1 MWIPI
6 TSSAI
11 EAVYYSKRNGML
23 YVRFPSGKQW
33 GYEVAESEYHAMM
46 QASSK
51 GSYFAANIKKV
62 AEQRELSAAEMDQ
75 VFADDARTA
84 QVSRKPRRTEE
95 STRMWQELTAKYGL
109 RPMF

>member
-1 MWIPI
+1 MWVPI

-11 EAVYYSKRNGML
+11 EAVYYSKRDGVL

-46 QASSK
+46 HASSK
-51 GSYFAANIKKV
+51 GSYFRANIKKV
-62 AEQRELSAAEMDQ
+62 AEQREYSSAEMDQ
-75 VFADDARTA
+75 VFAADARTA
-84 QVSRKPRRTEE
+84 QLSRKPRRTEA
-95 STRMWQELTAKYGL
+95 SARMWQELTAEYGL